1 MEEFPRTLLQLSI
14 ETRILKKIIDNC
26 KLNIVSK
33 GNDFHGSPHMK
44 QSFMGRWVGHTEN
57 AFSKVISCCTLPFPR
72 VTCEI
77 FSFSVMSLVIIMQ
90 ISAL

>member
-26 KLNIVSK
+26 KLNTVCK
-33 GNDFHGSPHMK
+33 ENDFHGSPHMK
-44 QSFMGRWVGHTEN
+44 QSLWVGHTEK
-57 AFSKVISCCTLPFPR
+57 AFSKAISCCTLPFPR